1 MISVSF
7 KNDPYKV
14 KKDVQ
19 VKKRSSGK
27 LIFLVYLSQWTPC
40 SVSFAGSTV
49 SWINHQSLFVKGS
62 GGFRKSTAV
71 THFTSEMHLSAFK
84 LDKKENVAEKKKCT
98 KKKWALLIQAKLELG

>member
-27 LIFLVYLSQWTPC
+27 LIFLVYLLQWTPC

-49 SWINHQSLFVKGS
+49 PWINHQSLFVKGS
-62 GGFRKSTAV
+62 GGFRKSTTV

-84 LDKKENVAEKKKCT
+84 LGKKEECGRKEKVH
-98 KKKWALLIQAKLELG
+98 